1 MNLAPVRRRL
11 SPERAHSK
19 GPPIGQTCAL
29 SLASARTLSR
39 PARTVY
45 GQYKDSIW
53 THLGPNLGP
62 YSGRK
67 CASWPAFWAP
77 FGQSAA
83 PLADCPKGVELS
95 LRAAELRSSWA

>member
-1 MNLAPVRRRL
+1 VNLAPVRRRL

-45 GQYKDSIW
+45 GRI
-53 THLGPNLGP
+53 
-62 YSGRK
+62 
-67 CASWPAFWAP
+67 WAP
-77 FGQSAA
+77 IWAHIPAGSAPVGRLFGR
-83 PLADCPKGVELS
+83 LLDS
-95 LRAAELRSSWA
+95 LQHRLQTVQRASS